1 MEKVYSFVQSLNKFG
16 SKFEKLYDYM
26 DVQNF
31 SWSLVLYKKLYEHV
45 KWVAISF
52 VNMLLNSFYKSM
64 KV

>member
-31 SWSLVLYKKLYEHV
+31 SWSLVLYKKLYE
-45 KWVAISF
+45 IC
-52 VNMLLNSFYKSM
+52 
-64 KV
+64 KVSCNQFRKYAFE